1 MSIYQPIE
9 DSGLRAGI
17 RRVHPRAEAISF
29 PQQFALSVSS
39 DQLEDL
45 TDFQLKDPSHIECPC
60 GLELRAPP
68 AALLAP
74 PSSIKR
80 MEKIMTTE
88 LDHIRVHAYPTY
100 ETRRMW
106 CSIMQRGSVFFT
118 RRLCEYRSIH
128 ITSLV
133 KSEVKINNTS
143 SISSTQERLG
153 DVSAFLPSG
162 EEENNNNIIKKKKS
176 LIWNMKQ

>member
-1 MSIYQPIE
+1 
-9 DSGLRAGI
+9 
-17 RRVHPRAEAISF
+17 
-29 PQQFALSVSS
+29 
-39 DQLEDL
+39 
-45 TDFQLKDPSHIECPC
+45 
-60 GLELRAPP
+60 
-68 AALLAP
+68 
-74 PSSIKR
+74 
-80 MEKIMTTE
+80 MTTE

-106 CSIMQRGSVFFT
+106 CSVMQGGPVFFT

-128 ITSLV
+128 ISSLV

-162 EEENNNNIIKKKKS
+162 EKENNNNIVRKKKKKKAVMVTFS
-176 LIWNMKQ
+176 LNSAGSTAKQQSAWLWDFIDSKRCGSVEKPFFYNKMFKDRLQISHERFI